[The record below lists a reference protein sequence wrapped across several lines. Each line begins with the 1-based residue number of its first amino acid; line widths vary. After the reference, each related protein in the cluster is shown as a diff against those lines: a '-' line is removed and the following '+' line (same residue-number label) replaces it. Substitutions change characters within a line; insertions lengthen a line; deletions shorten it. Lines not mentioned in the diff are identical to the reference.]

1 MIGSFATA
9 ASVVSI
15 ASKASKKRR
24 APPPPTLSMKNN
36 PNSQENIVNISGT
49 NSEVGKS
56 VPNVPNT
63 LERYKIYCL
72 ELILQFSNFG
82 R

>member
-24 APPPPTLSMKNN
+24 APPPPTMKNI
-36 PNSQENIVNISGT
+36 PNSQENIVNISAA

-63 LERYKIYCL
+63 LERCKYI
-72 ELILQFSNFG
+72 IWN
-82 R
+82 

>member
-24 APPPPTLSMKNN
+24 APPPPTMKNI
-36 PNSQENIVNISGT
+36 PNSQENIVNISGA

-63 LERYKIYCL
+63 LER
-72 ELILQFSNFG
+72 
-82 R
+82 

>member
-15 ASKASKKRR
+15 ASKVSKKRR
-24 APPPPTLSMKNN
+24 APPPPTLSMKNI

-49 NSEVGKS
+49 HSEVGKS

-63 LERYKIYCL
+63 LERYKLYCL
-72 ELILQFSNFG
+72 ELIFQF
-82 R
+82 